1 MSLETEYSPS
11 SVAHHSVP
19 WYIEQYG
26 AKSAS
31 TRNALGKNLRKVAYG
46 THEDEYLLLAQ
57 HSPEAP
63 LLVFIHGGYWKALSA
78 DECCMWASDALAQGI
93 SFASINY
100 TLAPHATLAHIV
112 QQCRSALLWL
122 EQHSQLTPQRTVI
135 SGSSAGAHLAA
146 MCSTADPSNNF
157 ITGAVLLSG
166 VYDLRPLLHTTV
178 NDPLQLTQDEATG
191 LSPQLQAVSPIAQVV
206 VAWGEHETNSFKDQ
220 SHNYAEH
227 LTAGGC
233 NVAQIEVE
241 ERDHFDVIYDLITP
255 ATPLGDATLQLLLR

>member
-26 AKSAS
+26 AKSSAA
-31 TRNALGKNLRKVAYG
+31 RNALGDKLQKVAYG
-46 THEDEYLLLAQ
+46 THDDEYLLLAE
-57 HSPEAP
+57 HSPNAP
-63 LLVFIHGGYWKALSA
+63 LLIFIHGGYWKALSA

-100 TLAPHATLAHIV
+100 TLAPQATLSHIV
-112 QQCRSALLWL
+112 QQCRSAVQWL
-122 EQHSQLTPQRTVI
+122 QQRSSLAPCNAVV

-146 MCSTADPSNNF
+146 MCSTADLNNNF

-166 VYDLRPLLHTTV
+166 VFDLRPLLHTTV
-178 NDPLQLTQDEATG
+178 NDPLQLTQDEAIG

-241 ERDHFDVIYDLITP
+241 EHDHFDVIYDLITP

>member
-19 WYIEQYG
+19 WYIEKYG
-26 AKSAS
+26 AKSSAA
-31 TRNALGKNLRKVAYG
+31 RNALADKLQKVAYG
-46 THEDEYLLLAQ
+46 THDDEYLLFAE
-57 HSPEAP
+57 HSPNAP
-63 LLVFIHGGYWKALSA
+63 LLIFIHGGYWKALSA

-100 TLAPHATLAHIV
+100 TLAPQATLAHIV
-112 QQCRSALLWL
+112 QQCRSAVQWL
-122 EQHSQLTPQRTVI
+122 QQRSSLAPCNAVV

-146 MCSTADPSNNF
+146 MCSTAHPSNNF

-166 VYDLRPLLHTTV
+166 VYDLLPLLHTTV
-178 NDPLQLTQDEATG
+178 NDPLQLTQDEAIG
-191 LSPQLQAVSPIAQVV
+191 LSPQLLAVSPIAEVV
-206 VAWGEHETNSFKDQ
+206 VAWGEHETTSFKNQ
-220 SHNYAEH
+220 SRSYAEL

-241 ERDHFDVIYDLITP
+241 EHDHFDVIYDLITP

>member
-19 WYIEQYG
+19 WYIEQYEV
-26 AKSAS
+26 KSSA
-31 TRNALGKNLRKVAYG
+31 TRNALGENLQKISYG
-46 THEDEYLLLAQ
+46 SHEDEYLLLAQ
-57 HSPEAP
+57 RTPSAP
-63 LLVFIHGGYWKALSA
+63 LLIFIHGGYWKALSA

-100 TLAPHATLAHIV
+100 TLAPHTTLARIV
-112 QQCRSALLWL
+112 QQCRAALLWL
-122 EQHSQLTPQRTVI
+122 ERQSHLTPRSTVV

-146 MCSTADPSNNF
+146 MCSTANPSNSF
-157 ITGAVLLSG
+157 ITGAVLMSG

-178 NDPLQLTQDEATG
+178 NDPLKLTESDATG
-191 LSPQLQAVSPIAQVV
+191 LSPQLQLVSPVKNVI

-220 SHNYAEH
+220 SRNYAQH
-227 LTAGGC
+227 LAAGSC
-233 NVAQIEVE
+233 NVVQIEAQ
-241 ERDHFDVIYDLITP
+241 ERDHFDLIYDLITP

>member
-26 AKSAS
+26 VKSSA
-31 TRNALGKNLRKVAYG
+31 TRNALGDKLQKVAYG
-46 THEDEYLLLAQ
+46 THDDEYLLLAE
-57 HSPEAP
+57 HSPNAP
-63 LLVFIHGGYWKALSA
+63 LLIFIHGGYWKALSA
-78 DECCMWASDALAQGI
+78 DECCMWASEALAQGI

-122 EQHSQLTPQRTVI
+122 EQHSQLTPQNTVV

-146 MCSTADPSNNF
+146 MCSTSDPSNNF

-178 NDPLQLTQDEATG
+178 NDPLQLSEDDAAE
-191 LSPQLQAVSPIAQVV
+191 LSPQFQAVSPMKDIV
-206 VAWGEHETNSFKDQ
+206 VAWGEHETTSFKNQ
-220 SHNYAEH
+220 SRSYAEL

-241 ERDHFDVIYDLITP
+241 EHDHFDVIYDLVTP

>member
-26 AKSAS
+26 AKSSAA
-31 TRNALGKNLRKVAYG
+31 RNALGDKLQKVAYG
-46 THEDEYLLLAQ
+46 THDDEYLLLAE
-57 HSPEAP
+57 HSPNAP
-63 LLVFIHGGYWKALSA
+63 LLIFIHGGYWKALSA

-100 TLAPHATLAHIV
+100 TLAPQATLSHIV
-112 QQCRSALLWL
+112 QQCRSAVQWL
-122 EQHSQLTPQRTVI
+122 QQRSSLAPCNAVV

-146 MCSTADPSNNF
+146 MCSTAHPSNNF

-166 VYDLRPLLHTTV
+166 VFDLRPLLHTTV
-178 NDPLQLTQDEATG
+178 NDPLQLTQDEAIG

-241 ERDHFDVIYDLITP
+241 EHDHFDVIYDLITP

>member
-26 AKSAS
+26 VKSSAA
-31 TRNALGKNLRKVAYG
+31 RNELGEKLQKIAYG
-46 THEDEYLLLAQ
+46 NHEDEYLLLAE
-57 HSPEAP
+57 HSPNAP

-78 DECCMWASDALAQGI
+78 DECCMWASDALEQGI

-112 QQCRSALLWL
+112 HQCRTALLWL
-122 EQHSQLTPQRTVI
+122 EQHSHLTPQNTVV

-146 MCSTADPSNNF
+146 MCSTANPSNSF

-166 VYDLRPLLHTTV
+166 IYDLRPLLHTTV
-178 NDPLQLTQDEATG
+178 NDPLQLAEDDATG
-191 LSPQLQAVSPIAQVV
+191 LSPQLHAVSPIKDIV
-206 VAWGEHETNSFKDQ
+206 VAWGEHETKSFKDQ
-220 SHNYAEH
+220 SRNYAQY
-227 LTAGGC
+227 LTDGGC
-233 NVAQIEVE
+233 DVAQIEVE
-241 ERDHFDVIYDLITP
+241 ECDHFDVIYDLVTP
-255 ATPLGDATLQLLLR
+255 ATPLGAATLQILLR

>member
-26 AKSAS
+26 ARSSA
-31 TRNALGKNLRKVAYG
+31 TRNALGEVLRKVAYG
-46 THEDEYLLLAQ
+46 THVDEYLLLAQ

-78 DECCMWASDALAQGI
+78 DECSMWASDALTQGI

-100 TLAPHATLAHIV
+100 TLAPYATLAHIV
-112 QQCRSALLWL
+112 HQCQSALLWL
-122 EQHSQLTPQRTVI
+122 EQHSQLTPQNTVV

-146 MCSTADPSNNF
+146 MCSTAHPSNHF

-166 VYDLRPLLHTTV
+166 VYDLQPLLHTTV
-178 NDPLQLTQDEATG
+178 NDPLQLTKDAAIS
-191 LSPQLQAVSPIAQVV
+191 LSPQLQAVSPLAEVV

-220 SHNYAEH
+220 SRNYAQH
-227 LTAGGC
+227 LATGGC

-241 ERDHFDVIYDLITP
+241 GCDHFDVIYDLITP

>member
-26 AKSAS
+26 AKSSA
-31 TRNALGKNLRKVAYG
+31 TRKLLGEDLRKVAYG

-78 DECCMWASDALAQGI
+78 DECCMWASDALAQGV

-100 TLAPHATLAHIV
+100 TLAPHTTLAHIV

-122 EQHSQLTPQRTVI
+122 EQHSQLTTQNTVV

-178 NDPLQLTQDEATG
+178 NDPLQLTQDAAIC
-191 LSPQLQAVSPIAQVV
+191 LSPQLHAVSPVAQVV

-220 SHNYAEH
+220 SRNYAQH

-233 NVAQIEVE
+233 NVAQIEAE
-241 ERDHFDVIYDLITP
+241 EHDHFDVIYDLITP

>member
-11 SVAHHSVP
+11 SVARHSVP

-26 AKSAS
+26 AKSSA
-31 TRNALGKNLRKVAYG
+31 TRNLLGEDLRKVAYG

-78 DECCMWASDALAQGI
+78 DECCMWASDALEQGI

-100 TLAPHATLAHIV
+100 TLAPRATLAHIV
-112 QQCRSALLWL
+112 HQCRSAVQWL
-122 EQHSQLTPQRTVI
+122 KQHSQLTPHSTVV

-146 MCSTADPSNNF
+146 MCSTADPSNTF
-157 ITGAVLLSG
+157 ISGAVLLSG

-178 NDPLQLTQDEATG
+178 NDPLQLAEDDAIG
-191 LSPQLQAVSPIAQVV
+191 LSPQLQAVSPIKDIV
-206 VAWGEHETNSFKDQ
+206 VAWGEHETKSFKDQ
-220 SHNYAEH
+220 SRNYAQY
-227 LTAGGC
+227 LTDGGC
-233 NVAQIEVE
+233 DVAQIEVE
-241 ERDHFDVIYDLITP
+241 ECDHFDVIYDLVTP
-255 ATPLGDATLQLLLR
+255 ATSLGAATLQILLR

>member
-26 AKSAS
+26 AKSSA
-31 TRNALGKNLRKVAYG
+31 TRDALGSDLQKVSYG
-46 THEDEYLLLAQ
+46 THEDEYLLLAK
-57 HSPEAP
+57 HSPNAP
-63 LLVFIHGGYWKALSA
+63 LLIFIHGGYWKALSA

-100 TLAPHATLAHIV
+100 TLAPQATLAHIV
-112 QQCRSALLWL
+112 QQCRSAVQSLQ
-122 EQHSQLTPQRTVI
+122 QHSSLAPNSTVV

-146 MCSTADPSNNF
+146 MCSTADLNNNF

-178 NDPLQLTQDEATG
+178 NDPLQLTEDDATE
-191 LSPQLQAVSPIAQVV
+191 LSPQLHAVSPIKNVV
-206 VAWGEHETNSFKDQ
+206 VAWGEHETKSFKDQ
-220 SHNYAEH
+220 SRNYAEH

-233 NVAQIEVE
+233 DVAQIEVE
-241 ERDHFDVIYDLITP
+241 ECDHFDVIYDLVTP
-255 ATPLGDATLQLLLR
+255 ATSLGAATLQILLR